1 MLNKASIYPDCNPQ
15 VIKLFERAG
24 HPAKVLCVALDYAKA
39 QHTVLIC
46 NGLGERLRGTFAVEN
61 TPAGARQL
69 LEQVGHCAK
78 QRKLRPEQ
86 IFFGGEDYPSF
97 AENFLRHL
105 RQEKFLV
112 LRINAWE
119 AKQQRTNFQAST
131 DGLDLLGIARC
142 FLNRRG
148 QPVEDLPVAYAN
160 LRIATRD
167 RDQLVRS
174 ATATS
179 NRIHT
184 YVDRLFPGFL
194 SEAKSGLTPLSQAS
208 LDLMS
213 ERFSPAQIRGR
224 RREALGQWLARR
236 GVCEP
241 HAVAAKLKDLAK
253 GALPPAPEQTV
264 LLQRTLSQLV
274 GIYRGLQ
281 GSISAM
287 DRELAYWLARTP
299 GALLTSI
306 GGIGI
311 TLAAGWM
318 AELGPP
324 SQWRAVRRMCSYAGV
339 VSKTKQTGGP
349 DKEPVAGYVQ
359 QRCNKR
365 LKNVV
370 LQAVEKVR
378 QYGPE
383 DLRRTAQE
391 LEARGSHTEF
401 ALAKRLV
408 RLSKYLVLSGTI
420 YRPKALMAAE
430 TAKEDLVLYY
440 QHTWDKL
447 LQKWKGKADLKDVFA
462 PQHSLGQWRKMA
474 QELYALQLRLPTQR
488 VGRTTSASAP

>member
-119 AKQQRTNFQAST
+119 AKHQRTNFQAST

-241 HAVAAKLKDLAK
+241 PLAK
-253 GALPPAPEQTV
+253 S
-264 LLQRTLSQLV
+264 LS
-274 GIYRGLQ
+274 
-281 GSISAM
+281 
-287 DRELAYWLARTP
+287 
-299 GALLTSI
+299 
-306 GGIGI
+306 
-311 TLAAGWM
+311 LAA
-318 AELGPP
+318 
-324 SQWRAVRRMCSYAGV
+324 
-339 VSKTKQTGGP
+339 
-349 DKEPVAGYVQ
+349 
-359 QRCNKR
+359 
-365 LKNVV
+365 
-370 LQAVEKVR
+370 
-378 QYGPE
+378 
-383 DLRRTAQE
+383 TA
-391 LEARGSHTEF
+391 
-401 ALAKRLV
+401 
-408 RLSKYLVLSGTI
+408 
-420 YRPKALMAAE
+420 
-430 TAKEDLVLYY
+430 
-440 QHTWDKL
+440 
-447 LQKWKGKADLKDVFA
+447 
-462 PQHSLGQWRKMA
+462 
-474 QELYALQLRLPTQR
+474 
-488 VGRTTSASAP
+488 

>member
-1 MLNKASIYPDCNPQ
+1 MSNKASIYPDCNGQ
-15 VIKLFERAG
+15 IIKLFEQAG

-39 QHTVLIC
+39 QHTALIC
-46 NGLGERLRGTFAVEN
+46 NGLGDLVRGTFAVDN
-61 TPAGARQL
+61 TPAGAKLL
-69 LEQVGHCAK
+69 LEQVHHCAK
-78 QRKLRPEQ
+78 HRKVRPTQ
-86 IFFGGEDYPSF
+86 ILFGGEDYPTF

-105 RQEKFLV
+105 RQEKYLV
-112 LRINAWE
+112 VRVNAWE
-119 AKQQRTNFQAST
+119 AKQQRSNFQAST

-142 FLNRRG
+142 CLNRRG

-174 ATATS
+174 ATASS

-194 SEAKSGLTPLSQAS
+194 SEAKSGLTPFCEAS

-213 ERFSPAQIRGR
+213 ERFSPAEMR
-224 RREALGQWLARR
+224 RRSRSALGQWLARR
-236 GVCEP
+236 GVSEP
-241 HAVAAKLKDLAK
+241 QAVAAQLKDLAK
-253 GALPPAPEQTV
+253 GALSPAPEQTV

-281 GSISAM
+281 SSIGTM

-306 GGIGI
+306 GGIGV

-324 SQWRAVRRMCSYAGV
+324 QQWRALRRMCSYAGV

-349 DKEPVAGYVQ
+349 EQEPMSRYAQ
-359 QRCNKR
+359 KRCNKR

-378 QYGPE
+378 QFGPE
-383 DLRRTAQE
+383 DLRHTAQD
-391 LEARGSHTEF
+391 LQAHGSHTEF
-401 ALAKRLV
+401 GMAKRLL
-408 RLSKYLVLSGTI
+408 RLAKYLVVTGTI
-420 YRPKALMAAE
+420 YRPKALMAAD
-430 TAKEDLVLYY
+430 TPKEALVLYY
-440 QHTWDKL
+440 QQTWDKL
-447 LQKWKGKADLKDVFA
+447 LQKWKSKADLRDVFA
-462 PQHSLGQWRKMA
+462 SERPLGQWRQMA
-474 QELYALQLRLPTQR
+474 QELYALELRLPTQR
-488 VGRTTSASAP
+488 AAQAPSASAP